1 MDIREL
7 DKKYVANT
15 YNRFPPVLVS
25 GHGATFTDADGKE
38 YIDFGSGI
46 GVNCFG
52 AADSEWVAA
61 VTVQLG
67 KLQHT
72 SNLYYTE
79 PCVMLA
85 RALSAKT
92 GLKKVFFGNSG
103 AEANECAIK
112 TARKWAFDAVGDES
126 RSTVITLKNSF
137 HGRTLATLA
146 ATGQDVFHTKFGPF
160 PAGFAYADPDDPD
173 SLRAL
178 AAEGNACAV
187 MIECVQG
194 EGGINVL
201 SEDFIAAVKEVCEKH
216 DLLLIC
222 DEVQTGNGR
231 TGKYFSYMHF
241 GLTPDIVSTAKGLG
255 GGLPIGACLLGPKV
269 ENTLDA
275 GSHGSTFGGNPVSCA
290 GALSVVSRLTDEFLA
305 GVAAKGE
312 YIRYRI
318 NGAEGVEGVSG
329 MGLMLGIS
337 CTKPLADVSAAC
349 LEKGLLTLTAKTKL
363 RLLPPLNITMEE
375 LSEGMD
381 RLLEALK

>member
-25 GHGATFTDADGKE
+25 GRGATFTDADGKK

-46 GVNCFG
+46 GVNSFG

-61 VTVQLG
+61 VTAQLG

-79 PCVMLA
+79 PCVRLA
-85 RALSAKT
+85 QALSEKT
-92 GLKKVFFGNSG
+92 GPKRVFFGNSG

-112 TARKWAFDAVGDES
+112 TARKWAFDAAGDES

-160 PAGFAYADPDDPD
+160 PAGFAYADPADPA

-178 AAEGNACAV
+178 AAKGDACAV

-201 SEDFIAAVKEVCEKH
+201 TDEFIAEVKAVCEEFG
-216 DLLLIC
+216 LLLIC
-222 DEVQTGNGR
+222 DEVHTGNGR

-241 GLTPDIVSTAKGLG
+241 GLTPDIVTTANGLG
-255 GGLPIGACLLGPKV
+255 GGLPIGACLLGERV

-275 GSHGSTFGGNPVSCA
+275 GSHGST
-290 GALSVVSRLTDEFLA
+290 
-305 GVAAKGE
+305 
-312 YIRYRI
+312 
-318 NGAEGVEGVSG
+318 
-329 MGLMLGIS
+329 
-337 CTKPLADVSAAC
+337 
-349 LEKGLLTLTAKTKL
+349 
-363 RLLPPLNITMEE
+363 
-375 LSEGMD
+375 
-381 RLLEALK
+381 